1 MLSWNMIVTIL
12 HVWFYWLDV
21 SMVLFSCIIIQL
33 HIYYMRDFSKG
44 EMLLKPA
51 TRKGHI
57 GAAYLMNVL
66 RARVRHFMKVP
77 PAINPPEI
85 YRLDVTSTWGLED
98 VESCRNMVVGVLA
111 QFARLTHLT

>member
-1 MLSWNMIVTIL
+1 MIVTML
-12 HVWFYWLDV
+12 HVWFYSLDV
-21 SMVLFSCIIIQL
+21 TMLFFSCIVIYL

-66 RARVRHFMKVP
+66 RARVRHFMNVRP
-77 PAINPPEI
+77 TVNPPEI
-85 YRLDVTSTWGLED
+85 NMLDVTRAWGLED